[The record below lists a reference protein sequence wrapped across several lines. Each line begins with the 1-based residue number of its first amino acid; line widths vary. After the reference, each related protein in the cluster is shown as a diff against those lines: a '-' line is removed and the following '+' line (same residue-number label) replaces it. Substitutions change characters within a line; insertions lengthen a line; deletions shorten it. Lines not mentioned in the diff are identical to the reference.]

1 MLISILL
8 NNNLDPL
15 DAVIQ
20 FLMIVFVF
28 AFSLSLREFFRAF
41 AAYKMGDGTAK
52 SMGMMTINPIKHID
66 PAGFLFFVLLGVG
79 WSKPVP
85 INPANFKDYRKGI
98 RWVSAAGVLVNFVFG
113 LVASI
118 VYLVFNRTL
127 GCPNEAMG
135 YFYLLLQIIMQIN
148 SFLVL
153 FNILPIYPLAG
164 FDFVTS
170 FMRPNNK
177 FIYFNFKNGVK
188 ILYGILI
195 VSVLFELLFGFD
207 LFALYLNL
215 LYNYVYLPIA
225 LI

>member
-28 AFSLSLREFFRAF
+28 TFSLSLREFFRAF
-41 AAYKMGDGTAK
+41 AAYKMGDSTAK

-85 INPANFKDYRKGI
+85 INPTNFKNYHKGI

-113 LVASI
+113 LIASI

-164 FDFVTS
+164 FDFVTT
-170 FMRPNNK
+170 FMKSNNK
-177 FIYFNFKNGVK
+177 FIYFNYKNGVK

-195 VSVLFELLFGFD
+195 VSVVFELLFGFD
-207 LFALYLNL
+207 LFAIYLNL
-215 LYNYVYLPIA
+215 LYNYLYLPIA

>member
-79 WSKPVP
+79 WSNPVP

-98 RWVSAAGVLVNFVFG
+98 RWVSVAGVLVNFVFG

-118 VYLVFNRTL
+118 IYLVFNRTL

-164 FDFVTS
+164 FDFLTS
-170 FMRPNNK
+170 FMRSNNK
-177 FIYFNFKNGVK
+177 FIYFNYKNGVK

-225 LI
+225 II

>member
-28 AFSLSLREFFRAF
+28 TFSLSLREFFRAF

-66 PAGFLFFVLLGVG
+66 PAGFLSFVLLGVG

-85 INPANFKDYRKGI
+85 INPTNFKNYRKGI

-113 LVASI
+113 LLASI

-164 FDFVTS
+164 FDFVTT
-170 FMRPNNK
+170 FMKSNNK
-177 FIYFNFKNGVK
+177 FIYFNYKNGVK

-195 VSVLFELLFGFD
+195 VSVVFELLFGFD
-207 LFALYLNL
+207 LFAIYLNL
-215 LYNYVYLPIA
+215 LYNYLYLPIA

>member
-28 AFSLSLREFFRAF
+28 TFSLSLREFFRAF
-41 AAYKMGDGTAK
+41 AAYKMGDDTAK

-85 INPANFKDYRKGI
+85 INPTNFKNYRKGI

-113 LVASI
+113 LFASI

-164 FDFVTS
+164 FDFVTT
-170 FMRPNNK
+170 FMKSNNK
-177 FIYFNFKNGVK
+177 FIYFNYKNGVK
-188 ILYGILI
+188 ILYGLLI
-195 VSVLFELLFGFD
+195 VSVVFELLFGFD
-207 LFALYLNL
+207 LFAIYLNL
-215 LYNYVYLPIA
+215 LYNYLYLPIA

>member
-28 AFSLSLREFFRAF
+28 TFSLSLREFFRAF
-41 AAYKMGDGTAK
+41 AAYKMGDATAK

-85 INPANFKDYRKGI
+85 INPTNFKNYRKGI

-113 LVASI
+113 LLASI

-164 FDFVTS
+164 FDFVTT
-170 FMRPNNK
+170 FMKSNNK
-177 FIYFNFKNGVK
+177 FIYFNYKNGVK

-195 VSVLFELLFGFD
+195 VSVVFELLFGFD
-207 LFALYLNL
+207 LFAIYLNL
-215 LYNYVYLPIA
+215 LYNYIYLPIA

>member
-98 RWVSAAGVLVNFVFG
+98 RWVSVAGVLVNFVFG

-118 VYLVFNRTL
+118 IYLVFYRTL

-164 FDFVTS
+164 FDFLTS
-170 FMRPNNK
+170 FMRSNNK

-225 LI
+225 II

>member
-118 VYLVFNRTL
+118 VHLVFNRTL

>member
-98 RWVSAAGVLVNFVFG
+98 RWVSVAGVLVNFVFG
-113 LVASI
+113 LIASI
-118 VYLVFNRTL
+118 VHLVFYRTL

-164 FDFVTS
+164 FDFLTS
-170 FMRPNNK
+170 FMRSNNK

-225 LI
+225 II

>member
-8 NNNLDPL
+8 SENIEPL

-20 FLMIVFVF
+20 FLVIVLVF

-41 AAYKMGDGTAK
+41 TAYKMGDGTAK
-52 SMGMMTINPIKHID
+52 SQGMMTLNPIKHID
-66 PAGFLFFVLLGVG
+66 PAGFLFFILIGVG
-79 WSKPVP
+79 WSKPAPV
-85 INPANFKDYRKGI
+85 NPANFKNYRKGI
-98 RWVSAAGVLVNFVFG
+98 RCVSLFGVLSNFILG
-113 LVASI
+113 LIASLTFLI
-118 VYLVFNRTL
+118 FNKTV
-127 GCPNEAMG
+127 GCPNEFMR
-135 YFYLLLQIIMQIN
+135 YFYLVLQITMQIN

-164 FDFVTS
+164 FDFITS
-170 FMRPNNK
+170 YMRPNNK
-177 FIYFNFKNGVK
+177 FIYFNYKNGVK

-195 VSVLFELLFGFD
+195 VSICCELLFGVD

-215 LYNYVYLPIA
+215 LYNYLYLPLA

>member
-15 DAVIQ
+15 NAVIQ

-41 AAYKMGDGTAK
+41 AAYKMGDVTAK
-52 SMGMMTINPIKHID
+52 SLGMMTINPIKHID

-85 INPANFKDYRKGI
+85 INPTNFKDYRKGI
-98 RWVSAAGVLVNFVFG
+98 RWVSGAGILVNFVFG
-113 LVASI
+113 LLASI

-127 GCPNEAMG
+127 GCPNEFMS

-170 FMRPNNK
+170 FMNSNNK
-177 FIYFNFKNGVK
+177 FIYFNYKNGVK

-207 LFALYLNL
+207 LFAIYLNL
-215 LYNYVYLPIA
+215 LYNNIYLPIA

>member
-28 AFSLSLREFFRAF
+28 TFSLSLREFFRAF

-85 INPANFKDYRKGI
+85 INPTNFKNYRKGI
-98 RWVSAAGVLVNFVFG
+98 RWVSASGVLVNFVFG
-113 LVASI
+113 LLASI

-164 FDFVTS
+164 FDFVTT
-170 FMRPNNK
+170 FMKSNNK
-177 FIYFNFKNGVK
+177 FIYFNYKNGVK

-195 VSVLFELLFGFD
+195 VSVVFELLFGFD
-207 LFALYLNL
+207 LFAIYLNL
-215 LYNYVYLPIA
+215 LYNYLYLPIA

>member
-28 AFSLSLREFFRAF
+28 TFSLSLREFFRAF

-85 INPANFKDYRKGI
+85 INPTNFKNYRKGI

-113 LVASI
+113 LLASI

-164 FDFVTS
+164 FDFVTT
-170 FMRPNNK
+170 FMKSNNK
-177 FIYFNFKNGVK
+177 FIYFNYKNGVK

-195 VSVLFELLFGFD
+195 VSVVFELLFGFD
-207 LFALYLNL
+207 LFAIYLSL
-215 LYNYVYLPIA
+215 LYNYLYLPIA